1 MSFENYAWREIDH
14 DDPQTWPAEGIQVL
28 FELEYSLVLS
38 DGKQHLGRYV
48 FAGAR
53 NGGMVDRLLF
63 RDQVALDD
71 CTRWAPVVKRRH
83 KETENAG

>member
-1 MSFENYAWREIDH
+1 MSFENYEWRHIDRA
-14 DDPQTWPAEGIQVL
+14 DPLTWPSEGIQVL

-53 NGGMVDRLLF
+53 NGLRVDRLLF

-71 CTRWAPVVKRRH
+71 CTRWAPVVKRKR
-83 KETENAG
+83 KEVE